1 MLKKTVSTKDWLPIE
16 DILDDGILLTKNK
29 EYIKIIKIIPIN
41 YNLKTEL
48 EKNSILK
55 SYKEFLKI
63 CNFDIQI
70 IIQSNKEDLSLI
82 ISKIDKQKVNENK
95 KIKIISQE
103 YIKFINSLNSG
114 KKASS
119 KNYYIILK
127 SISIDQKIAI
137 EELKEKYIKVKE
149 TLSKCGNKVIN
160 LEKNEIINILFSFF
174 NVRMYYLK
182 NRKEKYWRKVIIF
195 LIKI

>member
-95 KIKIISQE
+95 KIKIISQQ
-103 YIKFINSLNSG
+103 YIKFINSLNSS

-127 SISIDQKIAI
+127 SINIDQKIAI

-182 NRKEKYWRKVIIF
+182 NRKEKY
-195 LIKI
+195 